1 MDQETYISDRV
12 DDQIDWYDRKSQ
24 TAQKKFK
31 MLRGFEIVAAA
42 AIPLIAGFG
51 KGFPYNSEVL
61 GLLGACIAIAS
72 AIINLNQYQENWTG
86 YRTTCETLKHEKY
99 LFLTGAEPYR
109 EENAFQN
116 FVRRVEMLISTEN
129 SNWSQN
135 TRAAV
140 ENSDPGA
147 GETNG

>member
-31 MLRGFEIVAAA
+31 MLRGFEIIAAA

-51 KGFPYNSEVL
+51 SGFPYNAEVL
-61 GLLGACIAIAS
+61 GFLGASIAIAS
-72 AIINLNQYQENWTG
+72 AMISLNQYQENWTG
-86 YRTTCETLKHEKY
+86 YRTTCETLKHEKF

-109 EENAFQN
+109 EGNAFQN

-135 TRAAV
+135 IKAAV
-140 ENSDPGA
+140 ENSDPGV
-147 GETNG
+147 GDSNG